1 MRAATRRL
9 EEIVDMNLTNVE
21 KAQKLYAPYL
31 HLLKEDERI
40 RGFTAVLSHTR
51 ENYLEQVNRLTAV
64 EDEIR
69 KTCPQ
74 QVRLQMVV
82 VDCHEI
88 NETLCAQA
96 VQGRDVLLQSIVDR
110 NRDRNHRLVKSF
122 ENVANRIQKKPTSER
137 ELVELEDAVENF
149 RRVELRQ
156 FSDEFTDLLAW
167 QDLLFSCEKL
177 LTKTVP

>member
-1 MRAATRRL
+1 M
-9 EEIVDMNLTNVE
+9 
-21 KAQKLYAPYL
+21 
-31 HLLKEDERI
+31 
-40 RGFTAVLSHTR
+40 
-51 ENYLEQVNRLTAV
+51 
-64 EDEIR
+64 
-69 KTCPQ
+69 
-74 QVRLQMVV
+74 RLQMVV

-96 VQGRDVLLQSIVDR
+96 IQGRDVLLQSIVDR

-177 LTKTVP
+177 LTKQVP